1 MVSFNLNGENITFEG
16 DENMPLLWFIRE
28 QAKLP
33 ATKFGC
39 GVASCGACTVHVDG
53 VATRSCV
60 TPVSALEGQA
70 VTTHEGLSADI
81 DKIVLEVWKDLEVVQ
96 CGYCQPGQIMSAT
109 ALLKENPSPTDDDI
123 DAAMDGNL
131 CRCATYHRIRAA
143 IHEAAKRAKG

>member
-1 MVSFNLNGENITFEG
+1 MVTFTLNGKPVKHDG
-16 DENMPLLWFIRE
+16 DPDMPLLWYVRE

-60 TPVSALEGQA
+60 TPVSTLEGQS
-70 VTTHEGLSADI
+70 VTTHEGLGD
-81 DKIVLEVWKDLEVVQ
+81 DVHKIVLEVWEELEVVQ

-109 ALLKENPSPTDDDI
+109 ALLSENLSPTDDDI

-143 IHEAAKRAKG
+143 IHEAAKRARG

>member
-1 MVSFNLNGENITFEG
+1 MVSFNLNGENVTFEG

-60 TPVSALEGQA
+60 TPVSALEG
-70 VTTHEGLSADI
+70 TG
-81 DKIVLEVWKDLEVVQ
+81 
-96 CGYCQPGQIMSAT
+96 GYHP
-109 ALLKENPSPTDDDI
+109 
-123 DAAMDGNL
+123 
-131 CRCATYHRIRAA
+131 
-143 IHEAAKRAKG
+143 